1 VKLAPARLAPLF
13 MPRIWGS
20 RNLAPLFAALP
31 GKEPIGEVWLTGDA
45 CAFAPDSHNGSL
57 AGQSL
62 GQVWPT
68 LPAEWTGTRLRDLPR
83 IPVLAKFIFPE
94 DKLSLQVHPGD
105 EYAREHESAAGG
117 VGKTEMW
124 YAVAAREG
132 AQLRMGLEPGVTA
145 ESLRHAIEEGTA
157 ERCVTRFPVHA
168 GDAFFVPAGTVHTI
182 GAGMV
187 LCEIQQHSDITYRMY
202 DYGRIQ
208 ADGTPRP
215 LHLRQALEV
224 TNFGVQNGRR
234 VVPLETRRGSLEETF
249 LAACRYFAAEHWEFS
264 ERVAAET
271 SPGQFELLI
280 VLAGRG
286 RIAWA
291 AESAAYE
298 PAQAWFL
305 PAALG
310 AYQLLPEPDAATKL
324 IHAYVP
330 NLEEFAQR
338 LAARQAE
345 PSAVAQVMH
354 P

>member
-1 VKLAPARLAPLF
+1 VKLAPARLAPVFL
-13 MPRIWGS
+13 PRIWGT
-20 RNLAPLFAALP
+20 RNLAPLFAAPP

-45 CAFAPDSHNGSL
+45 CTFASEPHAGSL

-62 GQVWPT
+62 GQAWPT
-68 LPAEWTGTRLRDLPR
+68 LPVEWTGTRLRDLPR
-83 IPVLAKFIFPE
+83 IPILVKFIFPE

-124 YAVAAREG
+124 YAVAARAG
-132 AQLRMGLEPGVTA
+132 AELRMGLEPGVTP
-145 ESLRHAIEEGTA
+145 ESLRRAIDDGTA
-157 ERCVTRFPVHA
+157 ERCLTRFAVRP

-187 LCEIQQHSDITYRMY
+187 LCEIQQHSDITYRIY
-202 DYGRIQ
+202 DYQRVQ
-208 ADGTPRP
+208 ADGTPRQ

-224 TNFGVQNGRR
+224 ASFGAQTGRR
-234 VVPLETRRGSLEETF
+234 VVPLQTRRGPLEETF
-249 LAACRYFAAEHWEFS
+249 LVACRYFAAEHWEFS

-286 RIAWA
+286 RIAWG
-291 AESAAYE
+291 AESTAYE
-298 PAQAWFL
+298 PSQAWFL

-310 AYQLLPEPDAATKL
+310 AYQLSPEPDVATKL
-324 IHAYVP
+324 IRTYVP

-338 LAARQAE
+338 LAKRQTE
-345 PSAVAQVMH
+345 PAAVAHVLD